1 MNNYLTTSNLVIY
14 LMEASHNEAYCVY
27 VCILDLRKYF
37 GSTNINILIRNI
49 FDTWWESAITGIIY

>member
-49 FDTWWESAITGIIY
+49 FDT